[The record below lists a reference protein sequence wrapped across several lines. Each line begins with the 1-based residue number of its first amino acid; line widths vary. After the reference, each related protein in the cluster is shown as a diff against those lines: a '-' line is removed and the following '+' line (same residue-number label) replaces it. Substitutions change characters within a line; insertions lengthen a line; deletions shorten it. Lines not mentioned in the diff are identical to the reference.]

1 MKMRHRKT
9 RRDDSWQSFTM
20 AWKNLSIW
28 TDRFGIWTDKVR
40 YELTDLA
47 YELIDSEYEL
57 IFFFGECK
65 IWESMA
71 GRSCQLKV
79 FNKNML
85 FYNFI
90 VMERTCGIILQ
101 YTRKKQKQWHVFQ
114 NVRLMVENSL
124 NGITDYTLVWN
135 MNIC

>member
-1 MKMRHRKT
+1 
-9 RRDDSWQSFTM
+9 
-20 AWKNLSIW
+20 
-28 TDRFGIWTDKVR
+28 
-40 YELTDLA
+40 
-47 YELIDSEYEL
+47 
-57 IFFFGECK
+57 
-65 IWESMA
+65 MA

-101 YTRKKQKQWHVFQ
+101 YIRKKQKQWHVFQ

-124 NGITDYTLVWN
+124 NGITDYTLV
-135 MNIC
+135 